1 MYVAKP
7 KPKKSIKPTLIILIN
22 IAIIFIILLIGDFQL
37 RKILS
42 DYSVSAG
49 ETLLIKTANEAISEL
64 LSENKITYGEIV
76 KLSRDINGNVTSL
89 EIGVEELNSIRS
101 QIAVKI
107 DEKLSKQSDYP
118 IAIPIGTIIG
128 NEFTIGRGPE
138 IKFNM
143 RLTSTVI
150 ADFKSVFTS
159 AGINQVLHQIL
170 IQLEMNGKVLIPWYN
185 SSFTTNMSCIAAQTV
200 ITGVTPNQFTSV
212 NETDPDGIAED
223 IFNFSMQ

>member
-7 KPKKSIKPTLIILIN
+7 KQKKNFKPMIITVLNIMIILS
-22 IAIIFIILLIGDFQL
+22 IILIGDFQL
-37 RKILS
+37 RKILC
-42 DYSVSAG
+42 DYSISAG

-64 LSENKITYGEIV
+64 LSENKITYGDIV
-76 KLSRDINGNVTSL
+76 TLSRDTSGKVTSL
-89 EIGVEELNSIRS
+89 EIGVEELNLIRS

-107 DEKLSKQSDYP
+107 DEKLAMQSDYP
-118 IAIPIGTIIG
+118 IEIPVGTIIG

-159 AGINQVLHQIL
+159 AGINQVLHQII

-185 SSFTTNMSCIAAQTV
+185 SNFTTNMSCIAAQTV
-200 ITGVTPNQFTSV
+200 IVGATPSQFTSV

-223 IFNFSMQ
+223 IFNFALN